1 MVIRIIAQRGGHGRR
16 WRTHCGGIREGA
28 IVKVA
33 GDGSQGGAVQQRV
46 VSALYTEARVR
57 LQAEDY
63 HGRAN
68 EEDGDRGDDL
78 QKGQEEEEKKG

>member
-1 MVIRIIAQRGGHGRR
+1 MIIRIIAQRGGNRRR
-16 WRTHCGGIREGA
+16 WRTHCGGVREGA

-57 LQAEDY
+57 LQAEHY

-68 EEDGDRGDDL
+68 EEDGDGGDDL
-78 QKGQEEEEKKG
+78 QWTRSEGEEG